1 VTLGDA
7 DFRKSLMKMIYRKFP
22 KTASLPVAC
31 HPFRT
36 YGISLSEWDGEKLK
50 LFMLAAICRCLAVL
64 AAVHL
69 TSCRRQ

>member
-7 DFRKSLMKMIYRKFP
+7 DFRKFLMKMIYRKLP
-22 KTASLPVAC
+22 KTASLPVTC